1 MTACD
6 PLPLPEQSQ
15 LGTRAPTAC
24 PASLLPHRGQN
35 RGEGAGY
42 RHPSE
47 TRVLG
52 GSQARPRV
60 PPKNWHPTRV
70 IRRRPIPVPGFSG
83 AGGVRKERKRG
94 AQTAPPRPL
103 SASEGKGGGASK
115 RAGPEP
121 ELPPERLL
129 NCVSAPLS
137 LRRGGWNPREPPGQS
152 APRFLP
158 PPANGGARS
167 WGVRQSGLHPP
178 SPPPQ
183 LVCVGSAL
191 SGLPARPLSLARSCA
206 PGFCEGAVPGF
217 VSRLPRGP
225 AALLPA
231 PDPSSPAADSSE
243 RERASERAGVSDD
256 RGAVERGGPSRRSR
270 RCRSSWRT
278 PRS

>member
-42 RHPSE
+42 RHPSG
-47 TRVLG
+47 TRVPG

-103 SASEGKGGGASK
+103 SASEGEGGGASK

-178 SPPPQ
+178 FPSLCVWARLSAGSRLGRSRSLGPAPRAFVKEPSPALCPDFRAAPRRCSRHRIPPP
-183 LVCVGSAL
+183 
-191 SGLPARPLSLARSCA
+191 P
-206 PGFCEGAVPGF
+206 
-217 VSRLPRGP
+217 PRT
-225 AALLPA
+225 AA
-231 PDPSSPAADSSE
+231 SE
-243 RERASERAGVSDD
+243 SERASAP
-256 RGAVERGGPSRRSR
+256 A
-270 RCRSSWRT
+270 
-278 PRS
+278 